1 MEIKMETIS
10 TLHPQYIKNSD
21 GESSFVVLAANE
33 YEALL
38 EDLQD
43 LAAIAERRNETTIS
57 IDELEESLKLNN
69 YVHAW
74 NYKFC

>member
-1 MEIKMETIS
+1 MEKIT
-10 TLHPQYIKNSD
+10 TLHPQYIKNSN
-21 GESSFVVLAANE
+21 GESSFVVLTVSE
-33 YEALL
+33 YEELI

-69 YVHAW
+69 YVHA
-74 NYKFC
+74 